1 VAAIR
6 DRDRAAALA
15 DLELL
20 YTDLPDLACKGLCG
34 HSCTHHVDAPTTE
47 QDRLLT
53 DHGLDLDAPTTDG
66 ACPAPTRT
74 LGPTG
79 SCAVH
84 PHRPAP
90 APLAARRRA
99 DANDPPITA
108 QPHTPHTAPTASTP
122 APIAGT
128 GQ

>member
-1 VAAIR
+1 MAAIR
-6 DRDRAAALA
+6 DRAEDRAAALA
-15 DLELL
+15 DLEQL

-34 HSCTHHVDAPTTE
+34 HSCTQHVDTPTTE
-47 QDRLLT
+47 RDQLQRED
-53 DHGLDLDAPTTDG
+53 GLDLDAPTPDG
-66 ACPAPTRT
+66 ACPALTHT

-79 SCAVH
+79 SCTVH

-108 QPHTPHTAPTASTP
+108 QPHTAFTASTP
-122 APIAGT
+122 ASIAGT